1 MWRRRRKGLLAAAGI
16 ALLGVAGCGS
26 DDFVNDPRPPAPIQL
41 TAKIDDRKVVVS
53 PTEIDGEP
61 IGAGL
66 ATITIANLSDDEVQ
80 LTFDGPN
87 EKSTAPIL
95 AGGVADFK
103 MTLEEGDYTV
113 AADGSDASEA
123 QLTVGPE
130 RESAQNELLLP

>member
-16 ALLGVAGCGS
+16 ALLGFAGCGS
-26 DDFVNDPRPPAPIQL
+26 DDFVNDPRLPAPIQL

-103 MTLEEGDYTV
+103 MTLEEGDYVV